1 MPFTVP
7 TGVTSRPI
15 AVIGAGTL
23 GRRVALMF
31 ATRGGEVRIFDP
43 LPPVR
48 ADAVEFVTSELPAVV
63 ATIESGAAGRAVA
76 AEDLGSAVAGAWLVI
91 EAVPEKFEL
100 KASVLAALDDASDA
114 DALLATNSSSFPSS
128 VFASTVRS
136 PERLLNMHFFMPP
149 AQRAVELMSSG
160 ATDPRALELL
170 QLTLPLFG
178 LRPFVARQESMG
190 FIFNRVWAAMKREVL
205 QVVAEG
211 VATPEDIDALWKLNT
226 GLPFGIFQGMDQV
239 GLDVALDIEENYASR
254 YPHLSEAPRR
264 LLRQYV
270 DAGHLGVKSGR
281 GFFTYD

>member
-1 MPFTVP
+1 
-7 TGVTSRPI
+7 
-15 AVIGAGTL
+15 
-23 GRRVALMF
+23 
-31 ATRGGEVRIFDP
+31 
-43 LPPVR
+43 
-48 ADAVEFVTSELPAVV
+48 
-63 ATIESGAAGRAVA
+63 
-76 AEDLGSAVAGAWLVI
+76 
-91 EAVPEKFEL
+91 
-100 KASVLAALDDASDA
+100 
-114 DALLATNSSSFPSS
+114 
-128 VFASTVRS
+128 
-136 PERLLNMHFFMPP
+136 
-149 AQRAVELMSSG
+149 MSSG